1 MAFSGSSYFFG
12 IGTAIAA
19 VAVGFAGGAMI
30 TTSTVQPPNRLERV
44 AVGSVVPPAE
54 QANTAKP
61 APQDTPPSP
70 VAAAAPPAPAA
81 DPQPAPPP
89 QPAAPAAANTTT
101 NVQERAAPAAVAK
114 NAAAAPV
121 TKNDDTASA
130 KSERATV
137 GRASDP
143 SRDVS
148 RSTDP
153 NRDTARRRAD
163 DRRPSDDRRFSDRR
177 RRQDQQDSDQRR
189 LDEAT
194 NVVRQMPRGEV
205 VEDIRGRPRRFEVFE
220 DDDAPRAVNGPPP
233 RFGLFGD

>member
-12 IGTAIAA
+12 IGTAFAA
-19 VAVGFAGGAMI
+19 IAVGFAGGAMI
-30 TTSTVQPPNRLERV
+30 TTNAVQSPNRLERV
-44 AVGSVVPPAE
+44 AVGTAVPSE

-61 APQDTPPSP
+61 APQNPPPSP
-70 VAAAAPPAPAA
+70 VVATVPPAP

-89 QPAAPAAANTTT
+89 QPTPPVAANTTT
-101 NVQERAAPAAVAK
+101 NVQERAVPAAAAK
-114 NAAAAPV
+114 NAAPTPV
-121 TKNDDTASA
+121 AKSDDTAPA
-130 KSERATV
+130 KSERTTV
-137 GRASDP
+137 GRAPDP

-148 RSTDP
+148 RSVDP
-153 NRDTARRRAD
+153 NKDIARKRAD
-163 DRRPSDDRRFSDRR
+163 ERKPDDRRFSDRR
-177 RRQDQQDSDQRR
+177 RRQDQDERR

-205 VEDIRGRPRRFEVFE
+205 VDEFRARPRRFEVLE